1 MAKPNEQT
9 NDTEL
14 GARDWFLTAIAHDGP
29 VGPCLDAVLS
39 ELDTRRSFI
48 AMLKQNLTLETSAV
62 DTVTDLGQ
70 KIRALE
76 NTLRFRLPMLSPE
89 RPVAWFRAPSSTT
102 TGPFQATLLG
112 EPVFAAYEPSN
123 VAQVEQGLTA
133 AWQSRQSPN
142 LPFMET
148 SGCLW
153 RTLLSHNARLE
164 EMCCLQAPFA
174 GLRLDVLPDGI
185 PAALN
190 SRALA
195 SFLMNVRTEILVA
208 RDRLNNCYQQLRERR
223 LKLWVEQRKMA
234 AQEPKRS
241 RSSQAAQDLRDEFRR
256 RRSSA
261 ASAAPALSPADISAM
276 QFMGFSELPPA
287 GLLRQRYI
295 DMAKKLHPDRQGGDD
310 QDFKVLVNA
319 YARLSARTT

>member
-1 MAKPNEQT
+1 MAKLNEQPS
-9 NDTEL
+9 DTDL
-14 GARDWFLTAIAHDGP
+14 GARDWFFTAIAHDGP
-29 VGPCLDAVLS
+29 VGPCLDAVLV

-48 AMLKQNLTLETSAV
+48 ARLRQKLTLETTTV

-89 RPVAWFRAPSSTT
+89 RPVAWFRAPSATT

-112 EPVFAAYEPSN
+112 EPVFAAYEPAN
-123 VAQVEQGLTA
+123 VAQVEQALTL
-133 AWQSRQSPN
+133 AWQSRQLPN
-142 LPFMET
+142 LPFMEA

-153 RTLLSHNARLE
+153 RTLLSHNSRLE
-164 EMCCLQAPFA
+164 EMCRLQAPFA
-174 GLRLDVLPDGI
+174 GLRLDVLPDGL
-185 PAALN
+185 PAELN

-208 RDRLNNCYQQLRERR
+208 RDRLNNCYQQLRESS
-223 LKLWVEQRKMA
+223 LKLWLEQRKIT
-234 AQEPKRS
+234 
-241 RSSQAAQDLRDEFRR
+241 AQDSRRARSNQGAQNLRDEFRR
-256 RRSSA
+256 RRSCA

-287 GLLRQRYI
+287 ILLRQRYI

-310 QDFKVLVNA
+310 QAFKVLVNA
-319 YARLSARTT
+319 YARLSARTV